1 MPRASLTLAP
11 SGHWQGPH
19 STQRGHPLPGNP
31 CLRGVWTWGH
41 PGESRDLL
49 GPSQLHRPPTCKQ
62 GVWWPAWPGNRPAAE
77 GMVQRS
83 LAGPVPVCPPVPGPA
98 PAPPPP
104 FLFHLAGSGAGAA
117 SLHAGGHRLLLRQG
131 WVSAGRAR
139 LRGGRS
145 RRPASVYGGAGGK
158 LRMQP
163 KSRVREGAQ
172 PRGREGVGRGSN
184 RENQKSIPRK
194 ENERKRRN
202 RRERGASVEGIK
214 KPKLKVRA
222 VGLGKERGWN
232 KTKGAQMIP
241 RHVRIKKLPAKHKQ
255 SQVSEGGGAGRR
267 DSGQRGGRA
276 AAARGGAAGEQPSA
290 ATGPL

>member
-11 SGHWQGPH
+11 GGHWQGSH

-117 SLHAGGHRLLLRQG
+117 SLHAGGTG
-131 WVSAGRAR
+131 SCSG
-139 LRGGRS
+139 RGG
-145 RRPASVYGGAGGK
+145 SVRGGQGSGAGGAGG
-158 LRMQP
+158 QP
-163 KSRVREGAQ
+163 VSTEGRAGNYGCSQ
-172 PRGREGVGRGSN
+172 NQEYGKELSQEGGRGWEEEATEKIKKVF
-184 RENQKSIPRK
+184 RGKKTK
-194 ENERKRRN
+194 ENGETGGKGER
-202 RRERGASVEGIK
+202 V
-214 KPKLKVRA
+214 
-222 VGLGKERGWN
+222 
-232 KTKGAQMIP
+232 
-241 RHVRIKKLPAKHKQ
+241 
-255 SQVSEGGGAGRR
+255 
-267 DSGQRGGRA
+267 
-276 AAARGGAAGEQPSA
+276 
-290 ATGPL
+290 